1 MEPIEKKYVYAK
13 KEAQIW
19 RANRFAQI
27 GYLVFYALVL
37 IVVWISSA
45 RGVRSY
51 GFSGAVTA
59 VVFVAAALNT
69 AAYMKDRS
77 GALMRYIALAGLLV
91 VAFLVGVGFDNYY
104 MRFMA
109 SIPLIGCVLFFDT
122 KFAVISGALVSI
134 INAAVNV
141 INILVQNRQTG
152 EEALDQVCA
161 TLAITLLMVVIC
173 YTSKIAK
180 KFNHDTRHSLMREQE
195 KQQAIMDNVL
205 AVAEEVRK
213 GTEGAMDMVNELND
227 STGVVNGSVQDIS
240 DSTQST
246 AESIQTQ
253 TEMTQNIQDSI
264 EQTLEYSE
272 HMVQVAKHSEELNT
286 NSIQMMDNLKK
297 QSAVIGET
305 NANVEASMKELQ
317 ERTSA
322 VKTIADTIFSISSQ
336 TNLLALNA
344 SIESARAGEAGR
356 GFAVVADEIRQLAE
370 KTRQETE
377 NIAGILNELSDNAQD
392 AAEAVHKSM
401 EAAGAQDGMIEQVS
415 QSFDEMNGNVKQLI
429 SSIGDID
436 GMLNQLSESN
446 NRIVDDIMHLSATTQ
461 EVTASSIQ
469 ASELSVQNLQN
480 AESAKDM
487 LNRVLEVSHQLDQ
500 YMPQGQQG

>member
-1 MEPIEKKYVYAK
+1 M
-13 KEAQIW
+13 
-19 RANRFAQI
+19 
-27 GYLVFYALVL
+27 
-37 IVVWISSA
+37 
-45 RGVRSY
+45 
-51 GFSGAVTA
+51 AVT
-59 VVFVAAALNT
+59 
-69 AAYMKDRS
+69 
-77 GALMRYIALAGLLV
+77 
-91 VAFLVGVGFDNYY
+91 FLVGIAFDNYY
-104 MRFMA
+104 IRFMA
-109 SIPLIGCVLFFDT
+109 AIPLIGCILFFDF
-122 KFAVISGALVSI
+122 KFALISGVLVSVV
-134 INAAVNV
+134 NMAANAVN
-141 INILVQNRQTG
+141 ILSEHKYTMD
-152 EEALDQVCA
+152 EAQDQIFA
-161 TLAITLLMVVIC
+161 TLSICLLMVLISF
-173 YTSKIAK
+173 TTRIAD
-180 KFNHDTRHSLMREQE
+180 KFNHDTRHSLMKEQE
-195 KQQAIMDNVL
+195 KQKAVMDNVL

-213 GTEGAMDMVNELND
+213 GTEGAMGMVNELND

-272 HMVQVAKHSEELNT
+272 NMVQIAKHSEELNT
-286 NSIQMMDNLKK
+286 NSIQMMNSLKK
-297 QSAVIGET
+297 QSAVIGDT
-305 NANVEASMKELQ
+305 NVNVENSMKELQ
-317 ERTSA
+317 ERTNA

-377 NIAGILNELSDNAQD
+377 NIANILNELSDNAQD
-392 AAEAVHKSM
+392 AAAAVHKSI
-401 EAAGAQDGMIEQVS
+401 EAADAQDDMIAQVS
-415 QSFDEMNGNVKQLI
+415 QSFDEMNHNVKQLI

-436 GMLNQLSESN
+436 GMLSQLSESN

-469 ASELSVQNLQN
+469 ASELSIQNLQN
-480 AESAKDM
+480 AETTKEM

-500 YMPQGQQG
+500 YM